1 MFTVLEIIISIA
13 LIAIILI
20 QVRGSGTALFGQAE
34 SSFRVRRGL
43 EKLLFRG
50 TILLGVLFVIIA
62 VLNVRF

>member
-50 TILLGVLFVIIA
+50 TILLSVLFVIIA